1 MTYIPE
7 VRRDAPP
14 IPTTVAKDVV
24 AILVCDF
31 GVDNAKR
38 CESDMGRI

>member
-1 MTYIPE
+1 MTDIPE

-14 IPTTVAKDVV
+14 IPTTVAKVVV

-31 GVDNAKR
+31 GVGNAKR
-38 CESDMGRI
+38 SE